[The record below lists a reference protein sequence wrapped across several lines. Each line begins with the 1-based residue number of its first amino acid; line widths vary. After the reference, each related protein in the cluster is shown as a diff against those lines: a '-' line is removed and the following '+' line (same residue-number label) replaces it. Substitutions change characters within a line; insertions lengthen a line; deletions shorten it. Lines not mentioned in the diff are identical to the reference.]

1 MRQTVSPHPPG
12 RTRALVWLGTGLGLL
27 LLLGANGHLLYV
39 AISSQPDCVAHER
52 QGDPARR
59 SFTAASSSCSP
70 AAPSTLE

>member
-1 MRQTVSPHPPG
+1 
-12 RTRALVWLGTGLGLL
+12 
-27 LLLGANGHLLYV
+27 LGANGHLLYV